1 MKNIGKSSLE
11 KAFRLFESSD
21 INKIEIGTTKGL
33 KEIHHYLFDG
43 LYDFAGEIWTIYI
56 LIQYRMVKLPDVLLS
71 SPLQSL

>member
-43 LYDFAGEIWTIYI
+43 LYDFAGEI
-56 LIQYRMVKLPDVLLS
+56 
-71 SPLQSL
+71 